1 MKEEYWLTLIFFLHF
16 LIGVCIGLSMDEPTF
31 YVNTRT
37 EESTV
42 VETSVVVADKPKAK
56 VQNKQVLCM
65 AANIFAEA
73 RGEGKEGMK
82 AVAAVTA
89 NRVLSGKYPNTVC
102 EVVKQP
108 KQFSWTMDNSMLYLL
123 NGPPV
128 DLDEQDYLAYQFAY
142 KIAQQPIKELTFAL
156 PKGILH
162 YTHKNIKNKWTK
174 KMRIV
179 HRWGN
184 HVFYKGTYASK

>member
-1 MKEEYWLTLIFFLHF
+1 MKEGYRLTLMFFLHF
-16 LIGVCIGLSMDEPTF
+16 LIGVCICLSMYKITV

-42 VETSVVVADKPKAK
+42 VKTSGLVEDESKSK
-56 VQNKQVLCM
+56 VHNKQVLCM

-82 AVAAVTA
+82 AIAAVTA

-102 EVVKQP
+102 GVVKQP
-108 KQFSWTMDNSMLYLL
+108 NQFSWTMDNSMLYLL

-128 DLDEQDYLAYQFAY
+128 DLNEKDYLAYQFAY
-142 KIAQQPIKELTFAL
+142 NIAQKPIKELTFAI
-156 PKGILH
+156 PKEILH
-162 YTHKNIKNKWTK
+162 YTHKNIRNKWTK

-184 HVFYKGTYASK
+184 HVFYKETYASK